1 MERKVAIKLCE
12 ELFDNLPSIT
22 DERWY
27 ADICCEQLET
37 LSFDSSFS
45 ESWEEEDFE
54 LEEFEEILSF
64 LKKGLTQHFNK
75 VKMCLDLIG
84 RAEEGGK

>member
-12 ELFDNLPSIT
+12 ELFNNLPSIG
-22 DERWY
+22 DEEWY
-27 ADICCEQLET
+27 ADFCCEQLET

-64 LKKGLTQHFNK
+64 LKKSLAQHFDK
-75 VKMCLDLIG
+75 VKMWLDLIEK
-84 RAEEGGK
+84 AEEKRC